1 MEAPRWML
9 RIRRTHVRRKAKI
22 EEKRIE
28 GESHALH
35 EKQLQPIKRKRKKK
49 VMINP
54 SFVIQ
59 FPI

>member
-9 RIRRTHVRRKAKI
+9 RIRRTRVRREAKI

-49 VMINP
+49 K
-54 SFVIQ
+54 SDD
-59 FPI
+59 